1 MAAKITSAVA
11 LLVAASLFLG
21 AHAYHSVSL
30 NYFAPSVRPVFSL
43 RAGQRGRVGP
53 RMVASPKPDLS
64 AWFAPGQKYGPQNP
78 GQPAPT
84 QLPYDNNKLD
94 KNKVEA
100 IKVSGDHLKSPLQQE
115 MADLE
120 SIDISDE
127 AVVILKHHG
136 SYQQQNRDLQKSDK
150 KGYADSY
157 QFMLRLKNP
166 CGKVD
171 AKTYQCIDDLSEKY
185 GQKDLRA
192 TTRMAFQIHGIRKKD
207 LKTVIAS
214 IANAGGSTL
223 GGCGDINRNVMTP
236 PAPVS
241 DPAYQNAFQTANYIA
256 ELFKPSSPSFA
267 ELWLDGEK
275 AAEVEYWKKD
285 LVQGSTGT
293 NHIPPGTGIITGDE
307 LEPLYGR
314 TYLPRKF
321 KVAVTVPG
329 DNSIDAY
336 THDVCLVVIMDESG
350 KNLKGYNIMV
360 GGGMGRTHNKETTFA
375 RTADHLGYI
384 AKEDLTE
391 CMKSI
396 LAAQRDHGNREIRA
410 NARLKYLVH
419 TLGVDNFRKLVESYF
434 GKKIQP
440 WVPLPEWQMVDWLG
454 WHPQGDGKWFLGVN
468 VEQGR
473 IKNEGSFKLKT
484 ALRKIVDTYGCD
496 IRLTPHQ
503 NIEICGIEEKE
514 KAKIDAILKE
524 HGVKSIQEIDDMT
537 RKGIACPAFPLCG
550 LAQSEAERV
559 MPQYINRINNLME
572 KMGLPGESF
581 VMRMTGCPNGCAR
594 PYMAEMAFVGMG
606 GDSYQIWLGGSPN
619 QDGRTAWRWKDRVKN
634 EDVEGTIEPLLY
646 MWKSQRNGQAE
657 RFGDFIH
664 RLGQEAVDKYVE
676 SYESGTAFKNVV
688 VEKPPLKKVFGNSF
702 RLLRLFML
710 FQA

>member
-1 MAAKITSAVA
+1 M
-11 LLVAASLFLG
+11 
-21 AHAYHSVSL
+21 
-30 NYFAPSVRPVFSL
+30 
-43 RAGQRGRVGP
+43 
-53 RMVASPKPDLS
+53 
-64 AWFAPGQKYGPQNP
+64 
-78 GQPAPT
+78 
-84 QLPYDNNKLD
+84 
-94 KNKVEA
+94 
-100 IKVSGDHLKSPLQQE
+100 
-115 MADLE
+115 
-120 SIDISDE
+120 
-127 AVVILKHHG
+127 
-136 SYQQQNRDLQKSDK
+136 
-150 KGYADSY
+150 
-157 QFMLRLKNP
+157 
-166 CGKVD
+166 
-171 AKTYQCIDDLSEKY
+171 
-185 GQKDLRA
+185 
-192 TTRMAFQIHGIRKKD
+192 D
-207 LKTVIAS
+207 LKQV
-214 IANAGGSTL
+214 G
-223 GGCGDINRNVMTP
+223 
-236 PAPVS
+236 
-241 DPAYQNAFQTANYIA
+241 Y
-256 ELFKPSSPSFA
+256 
-267 ELWLDGEK
+267 
-275 AAEVEYWKKD
+275 
-285 LVQGSTGT
+285 
-293 NHIPPGTGIITGDE
+293 
-307 LEPLYGR
+307 R

-336 THDVCLVVIMDESG
+336 THDVCLIVIMDESG

-375 RTADHLGYI
+375 RTADHLGYV

-391 CMKSI
+391 VMKSI

-503 NIEICGIEEKE
+503 NIELCGIEEKD
-514 KAKIDAILKE
+514 KASIDAILKE
-524 HGVKSIQEIDDMT
+524 HGIKSLQEIDDMT

-559 MPQYINRINNLME
+559 MPQYIKRISTLME

-676 SYESGTAFKNVV
+676 SYELGTAFKNVV
-688 VEKPPLKKVFGNSF
+688 VEKLPSKKVAISLIDRPLRFLMIPTRQQNKSPSWELPCCTLLPGIPASDHGAAAVRSLPRPPGGPQPEKISQPVRLIGPGRTFRPRTAVPAGLGNVTDGESDCAGVV
-702 RLLRLFML
+702 RYRGGVRPPGERPRWRGR
-710 FQA
+710 APAK